1 MPVNPIS
8 LFRLI
13 GTHPIVLVKH
23 RAPLLSYAPSLLTYT
38 YLIPTKTS
46 PSTFF
51 HITQSVF
58 LFGPSSSYQL
68 PTFLPHCPVSTF
80 GRYNLNSPLNSQST
94 SLAALQSP
102 PTSMKGSFGPV
113 LGFFISLPRV
123 FPAYFSAGLHPS
135 FLLQLLV
142 RLESRKMVAIKSFAQ
157 LSLSRPSSQPAA
169 QRATSDSLQSPTE
182 HAAVPNLGLGAT
194 LTSKDANT
202 TLAHPINLKV
212 AWNGNSDGQA
222 LGPPVTKVSTF
233 SSNKLTVP
241 SKAQALA
248 SSTPTA
254 PPHLSATGALPNI
267 ANPIAL
273 HQLEAS
279 YVSKVGTRLRDL
291 IDQVFPSAL
300 ENGLVWNGRGAPK
313 PSAAI
318 EVIEALKHELEVCS
332 CDSYIFR
339 SLFRTAA
346 IPALTVFAGR
356 LDSLLIL
363 PANESSVAYVPK
375 SVKEAD
381 HSLPVAYATI
391 SKATSGIRGYEVEIK
406 KQVTGCILKYQP
418 AESSTPPPAKGHLSL
433 SRTIPS
439 LGGYGTWMT
448 AAHPHEPLRELINLL
463 EGIRKVLFVKLA
475 CGAESQRWMVSVA
488 TQAVWKGMLVFA
500 TSAFPLPTQAPQSSR
515 TSQATSA
522 THSNEG
528 YLGLRGARHIL
539 HTGKRSPSPPLKPEM
554 ALHQELVQNLKVFSV
569 AISDFVKDIAG
580 IDPRSANSSLSC
592 AGECNLCAQGFSV
605 NPGDDGDLVREAMNE
620 ALEAL
625 SALQLVASSLLQP
638 DRLRN
643 SLIACTDSAMTLSSS
658 LATRRAGDAQPA
670 CPTLTLALKELPPFI
685 LLHLIGSRISKDA
698 GFRLPHD
705 VWGISW
711 ADYQEELKGFVA
723 AERWLPEVAH
733 EMAQEVRRIQRL
745 RSKTLEK
752 FPKLVSPV
760 RLKARLI
767 VALVRP
773 RPQSP

>member
-1 MPVNPIS
+1 
-8 LFRLI
+8 
-13 GTHPIVLVKH
+13 
-23 RAPLLSYAPSLLTYT
+23 
-38 YLIPTKTS
+38 
-46 PSTFF
+46 
-51 HITQSVF
+51 
-58 LFGPSSSYQL
+58 
-68 PTFLPHCPVSTF
+68 
-80 GRYNLNSPLNSQST
+80 
-94 SLAALQSP
+94 
-102 PTSMKGSFGPV
+102 
-113 LGFFISLPRV
+113 
-123 FPAYFSAGLHPS
+123 
-135 FLLQLLV
+135 
-142 RLESRKMVAIKSFAQ
+142 MVAIKSFAQ

-182 HAAVPNLGLGAT
+182 HAAVPNLVRRPTCNEDYYLSDEQLVTSKHSSRAKGLGAT

-254 PPHLSATGALPNI
+254 SNGHTTPVGSQPTTHKNLILNLRNVSSKSSSALSRNATPLGSVPHSPPHLSATGALPNI

-381 HSLPVAYATI
+381 HSLPVALRYNIEVVRCAW
-391 SKATSGIRGYEVEIK
+391 TSYSLIRGIMKGNEWGSEVTKVLRDGLTPFLSKMDAIIQQFMGPYLVEIK

-752 FPKLVSPV
+752 ISETRIPSPV
-760 RLKARLI
+760 KGASDSSASATTDPRVLDDVEWVNLLLLSI
-767 VALVRP
+767 QVLVAC
-773 RPQSP
+773 